1 MALARPEQL
10 GAGRNQCTTQ
20 DLAAPA
26 SFWAFPGQAKKI
38 SYDETTL
45 DLSANSVATPTNIRI
60 SPLCK
65 ESLPTLDTGMTN
77 VTKAPRHG
85 YRFQPHKM
93 EFNDNVAV
101 KMPYDKTLIPSGLT
115 EQDIKTFYFDDQ
127 AGTWKELQ
135 RVEVNLQTQTV
146 TSLTN
151 HFTDMI
157 NATVT
162 VPDHPQPLSYSPTS
176 IKDIKAADPGAGVN
190 LIAPPEGTSSGDAR
204 LSYPIEIPPGRQGM
218 QPQLAIS
225 YNSSGGNGWVGLGWD
240 LPAPAIMID
249 TRWGVPRYDATNQPG
264 FPLGKETETYLLD
277 GEMLTPVAHRGA
289 LQPRSVEKE
298 FHTRV
303 EGQFRKII
311 RHEDGPASY
320 WWEVTDKEGTRFF
333 FGGDPDTG
341 ALTSDSVLKDGAGNV
356 FKWALREVLDT
367 HGNGIRYT
375 YTTVTDTGVDGGLVD
390 GHQLYL
396 TNINYTQSNGAD
408 GAYDVI
414 FIRDSE
420 LPGYTRRPDV
430 QIDARGGFKM
440 VTAELLKRIE
450 VKFNNGLV
458 RAYDLEYQLGAFEKT
473 LLESVT
479 QRGEDNS
486 VFNTHEFTYF
496 DDIRDGGGAYHGF
509 AASAPWNTR
518 DDSLTAGLL
527 GQGRATALGGFVS
540 ENVGGHIYVGFNPTS
555 PTKQFSGGGKVGF
568 NFTAG
573 NETLLALVDI
583 NGDNLPDKVF
593 KSGGSVRFRLNQS
606 GPDGGLAFGD
616 AHPIPTLT
624 EIGKEGAFTFSFG
637 AEAYFGVSVLVNHA
651 RTFTDSS
658 IYFADANGD
667 GLTDLVSGGTV
678 LFNRLDGSG
687 IPTFSADSST
697 SPVPVDAGAVDANGI
712 IPDYGPQLQ
721 EALDN
726 FPLQDTVRRWEAPWD
741 GDIKIS
747 GGVTLAAQTH
757 ATADGVRVAIQHDGS
772 ELWSAAIGKAG
783 GTVTP
788 SGVDSVNVNK
798 GDDIYF
804 RVQSVFDG
812 TADAVSWDPLVEY
825 LGVSATNDVNLRNVY
840 RYKASEDFTLG
851 GRPSIDVQVP
861 YNGTVRLSGDLH
873 KLGVTTDDVTLLV
886 LKNGVTVSSQTLNWD
901 QTGDIATNVDIAV
914 AQNDRIKLRVKVDSP
929 VDVSKL
935 QWKPNLFYVAVGTP
949 AYTIDGQNFNVAGVQ
964 DSNGDY
970 IIQLHPPYDIDLY
983 PDDGLTALQT
993 PLTVPFDATITVTT
1007 QLASA
1012 AHPDATGT
1020 VNFTVKKPGEL
1031 LAKKAIP
1038 VFFGA
1043 VANTSFTLDV
1053 EAGDKLF
1060 FDYSAYNP
1068 KLKLYLSSF
1077 DVNIDFGFID
1087 FDVPATLHSAQ
1098 FQGVFPNA
1106 NRGWAVAGYRGS
1118 PPRDSQPL
1126 VESDFDAGF
1135 DSSSTYDP
1143 RTAKVYLY
1151 TPFPEDDS
1159 WRGPEAGMFAKAA
1172 SISSSRL
1179 GPDYFEVPVPGKFA
1193 GGRAVSR
1200 QSFAQ
1205 QTAGQVGV
1213 AFLSGSLSG
1222 GSSDGEVDYVDM
1234 NGDRFPD
1241 IVGNGR
1247 IQYTTMTGGLEGS
1260 NTSVSGFDRPRSSD
1274 NSAKNFGIGG
1284 SPANFKASSKGEVDR
1299 AANSA
1304 PKGEDTGAQMQQLGI
1319 FVSGGLSAGDS
1330 DVKYDLMDINGD
1342 GLPDRVRRDGVN
1354 LRVRFNLGYSFAAEE
1369 PWDAGAIN
1377 DGSSHGFSLGGGVSF
1392 NGGIY
1397 DFAGGVSFDKNE
1409 SETAQTLLDI
1419 NGDGLLDRLF
1429 LSGGALMAAF
1439 NTGNGFT
1446 PPTVWG
1452 GAFSGIAENGNVT
1465 LGGGVYF
1472 TLGIPLCGVACYII
1486 INPGVDGGQS
1496 IGRQELGLMDVDGDG
1511 YPDHVNSSNDAGMNV
1526 AQNRT
1531 ARTNLLQTITRPMG
1545 AVIEL
1550 DYERD
1555 GNTYDLP
1562 QSRWVLTKVRTF
1574 DGFAGDGQDY
1584 QLTTYKYEG
1593 GFYNRLEREFY
1604 GYAKL
1609 TSEHRDEGAG
1619 AAVYR
1624 RMVREYFNDSYYNRS
1639 LLRRE
1644 RTEDAAGNPFTE
1656 TENTYLL
1663 LDIDT
1668 GLALA
1673 DPQSTTGTV
1682 FPELVRTDERF
1693 FEGDPAPGK
1702 ATHTTNEYDALGNL
1716 IHFFD
1721 AADVGVSDDVEV
1733 DIAYSSCAATYIVA
1747 TPIEITVRGNGV
1759 VMRHRTADIDCA
1771 TGDISKVTQFLENGD
1786 VVETALEYFANGNLK
1801 RVMDPPNLHGLR
1813 YELQYE
1819 YDSLAQ
1825 THNTR
1830 IEDSFGYFSTAE
1842 YNLKYGH
1849 QTKTPDIN
1857 GNVTSYTYDVF
1868 GRASTVTGPY
1878 QEGGPDPTVS
1888 FEYHHNAAIPWALTH
1903 NLDTF
1908 RDPADPIDTVI
1919 FADGLKRVLQTKKD
1933 AAVFTAP
1940 DSAAADVMTVSGRVT
1955 FDFVNRPIEQFYP
1968 LTESLGTPGVFNP
1981 AYDAVPPTRTTYDV
1995 LERVTS
2001 STIPD
2006 GTVTA
2011 TAHGF
2016 GLDRNG
2022 VTQFETTITD
2032 GNGIQKK
2039 TYKDLSNTIVSLK
2052 EFNNAGAQVIW
2063 TSYEYDPLDQ
2073 LIADIDDAGNVTRIS
2088 YDNLGRRLAV
2098 DSPDSGKTETVYDLD
2113 SNMIASVSANLRA
2126 ESKQI
2131 SYDYEFNRMVS
2142 ITYPNRPENNV
2153 TYAYGGPGASQ
2164 NRAGRISEVTDE
2176 SGKEEWFFG
2185 RLGEIVKEIK
2195 TVNSDTQ
2202 GKSSNGPEVYTTEYV
2217 YDTFARLQTLKY
2229 PDGEVLTYSY
2239 DSGGMLQH
2247 AAGQKGGHSYLYLNR
2262 LEYDK
2267 FSQRAFVEAGN
2278 EVRTHYTY
2286 DALDRRLNNLNTGK
2300 GSGNTFQNISYVYDN
2315 VGNALS
2321 LANAVAVPSP
2331 SQYGGPTTQTFIY
2344 DDLYRLTNA
2353 SGTWQFNPDKSSV
2366 YSMNM
2371 SFDTIHNSL
2380 SKQQSHHIVQPSGI
2394 PIRQHKTS
2402 YNFAYDYGDPRPHAA
2417 THIGDRTF
2425 SYDANGN
2432 QLGWDDDRNGTRR
2445 NIVWDEENRIQSI
2458 FDNGHEKTY
2467 KYNDKGERVIKRG
2480 PQGETVYVNEFFT
2493 IRNREVGTKHVYAG
2507 ETRFVSK
2514 LMKQDKPGAP
2524 PGGTMP
2530 LEKDLYFYHPDHI
2543 GSSNYVTDTGG
2554 RFYEHL
2560 EYFPSGETWV
2570 EESSNT
2576 QRTPY
2581 LFTSK
2586 ELDEET
2592 GLYYYVARY
2601 YDPRTAQFQSADPLM
2616 QRSPEKSTRNSEFL
2630 ALYTY
2635 AKNNPLKFMDPD
2647 GQDVII
2653 AYGHGRQEDAMIAA
2667 ANQLQQN
2674 LQAADPSLRG
2684 DRVRV
2689 VPIESVAQAAQEIT
2703 AAGRPVSGLAVFM
2716 HGRQPVTQREEQ
2728 MDMDGI
2734 LNQRQGDGL
2743 LLPARGQG
2751 LLLRDVVNQAQVAE
2765 QGAVVAFACQVC
2777 AGVNVDAFRERQIR
2791 VYGMR
2796 GFARWGTTENALGR
2810 VAITPGRNTRVRNAV
2825 DPGQIQIG
2833 PGPGRLTEQTGID
2846 RNRAREAPNT
2856 LQQHL
2861 IEAEQ
2866 RVNRAREAA
2875 QPPREER

>member
-1 MALARPEQL
+1 
-10 GAGRNQCTTQ
+10 
-20 DLAAPA
+20 
-26 SFWAFPGQAKKI
+26 
-38 SYDETTL
+38 
-45 DLSANSVATPTNIRI
+45 
-60 SPLCK
+60 
-65 ESLPTLDTGMTN
+65 MTN
-77 VTKAPRHG
+77 VTRGPRQG

-101 KMPYDKTLIPSGLT
+101 TVPYNKTLIPPGLT

-135 RVEVNLQTQTV
+135 RGEVNLQTQTV

-162 VPDHPQPLSYSPTS
+162 VPDHPQPLSYNPTS

-225 YNSSGGNGWVGLGWD
+225 YNSSGGNAWVGLGWD

-277 GEMLTPVAHRGA
+277 GEMLTPTAHRGA
-289 LQPRSVEKE
+289 LQPRSDEKE

-303 EGQFRKII
+303 EAQFRKII
-311 RHEDGPASY
+311 RHKDGPASY

-473 LLESVT
+473 LLKSVT

-935 QWKPNLFYVAVGTP
+935 QWKPNLFYVAVGAP

-1031 LAKKAIP
+1031 LAKRAIP

-1053 EAGDKLF
+1053 KAGDKLF

-1098 FQGVFPNA
+1098 FQGIFPNA

-1159 WRGPEAGMFAKAA
+1159 WRGPEDGMFAKAG

-1179 GPDYFEVPVPGKFA
+1179 GPDYFEVPMPGKFA

-1342 GLPDRVRRDGVN
+1342 GLPDRVRRDGDN

-1429 LSGGALMAAF
+1429 LSGGALMVAF

-1446 PPTVWG
+1446 TPTVWG
-1452 GAFSGIAENGNVT
+1452 GALSGIAENGNVT

-1472 TLGIPLCGVACYII
+1472 TIGIGPLCILGCYII

-1531 ARTNLLQTITRPMG
+1531 ARTNLLQTITRPLG

-1604 GYAKL
+1604 GYAKV
-1609 TSEHRDEGAG
+1609 TSEQRDEGAG
-1619 AAVYR
+1619 GALYR
-1624 RMVREYFNDSYYNRS
+1624 STLEEFFNDSFYS
-1639 LLRRE
+1639 KGLLKRE
-1644 RTEDAAGNPFTE
+1644 LTQDSAGNPFTE
-1656 TENTYLL
+1656 IQNTYFLR
-1663 LDIDT
+1663 DIAT
-1668 GLALA
+1668 GLAVVDA
-1673 DPQSTTGTV
+1673 QSATATV
-1682 FPELVRTDERF
+1682 FPELIRTDERF
-1693 FEGDPAPGK
+1693 YEGNAAPGK
-1702 ATHTTNEYDALGNL
+1702 ATYSTNEYDALGNI

-1721 AADVGVSDDVEV
+1721 AADVGVSDDVEAT
-1733 DIAYSSCAATYIVA
+1733 IAYSACAASHIVG
-1747 TPIEITVRGNGV
+1747 TPVEISVLSNGV
-1759 VMRHRTADIDCA
+1759 VMRHRTAAVECSN
-1771 TGDISKVTQFLENGD
+1771 GDVTDVTQFLENGD
-1786 VVETALEYFANGNLK
+1786 AVGTDLEYFTNGNLK
-1801 RVMDPPNLHGLR
+1801 RVTGPPNLHGQR
-1813 YELQYE
+1813 YQLDYE
-1819 YDSLAQ
+1819 YDSTVQ
-1825 THNTR
+1825 THSTR
-1830 IEDSFGYFSTAE
+1830 IEDSFGYVSRAVH
-1842 YNLKYGH
+1842 NLKYGQ
-1849 QTKTPDIN
+1849 QTETADIN
-1857 GNVTSYTYDVF
+1857 GNKTTYTYDVF
-1868 GRASTVTGPY
+1868 GRTATITGPY
-1878 QEGGPDPTVS
+1878 EQGGPDPTIE
-1888 FEYHHNAAIPWALTH
+1888 FEYHHDAPIPWAITH
-1903 NLDTF
+1903 NLDPF
-1908 RDPADPIDTVI
+1908 RDPADPIDTVLFI
-1919 FADGLKRVLQTKKD
+1919 DGLRRILQTKKD
-1933 AAVFTAP
+1933 ASIFTAP
-1940 DSAAADVMTVSGRVT
+1940 DTPAEDAMIVSGRVA
-1955 FDFVNRPIEQFYP
+1955 FDFLGRVVKQFYP
-1968 LTESLGTPGVFNP
+1968 LTETPGTAAVFNSS
-1981 AYDAVPPTRTTYDV
+1981 YDAVTPTLIAHDV
-1995 LERVTS
+1995 LDRITS
-2001 STIPD
+2001 TTIPD
-2006 GTVTA
+2006 GTA
-2011 TAHGF
+2011 TLMAYGF
-2016 GLDRNG
+2016 GADRNG
-2022 VTQFETTITD
+2022 ATQFETTVTD
-2032 GNGIQKK
+2032 ANNIQKK
-2039 TYKDLSNTIVSLK
+2039 TYKDVGDSITSLQEFLSG
-2052 EFNNAGAQVIW
+2052 GAQPVW
-2063 TSYEYDPLDQ
+2063 TSYEHDALDQ
-2073 LIADIDDAGNVTRIS
+2073 LVEVTDDHTNATRMD
-2088 YDNLGRRLAV
+2088 YDNLGRKTVV
-2098 DSPDSGKTETVYDLD
+2098 DSPDAGRTESVYDLA
-2113 SNMIASVSANLRA
+2113 SNVIAKITANLRA

-2131 SYDYEFNRMVS
+2131 NYDFDFNRMIS
-2142 ITYPNRPENNV
+2142 ISYPNRTENNV
-2153 TYAYGGPGASQ
+2153 TYAYGGPGASD
-2164 NRAGRISEVTDE
+2164 NRAGRITHVTDE
-2176 SGKEEWFFG
+2176 SGEEERFFG
-2185 RLGEIVKEIK
+2185 KLGETVKEIK

-2202 GKSSNGPEVYTTEYV
+2202 GSSSNSPEVYTTQYV
-2217 YDTFARLQTLKY
+2217 YDTFGRLQTLRY
-2229 PDGEVLTYSY
+2229 PDGELLTYSY
-2239 DSGGMLQH
+2239 DSGGMLNH
-2247 AAGQKGGHSYLYLNR
+2247 ASGQKGNYSYLYVER

-2267 FSQRAFVEAGN
+2267 FDKRAFMEAGN
-2278 EVRTHYTY
+2278 NVRTQYSY
-2286 DALDRRLNNLNTGK
+2286 DPLDRRMSNLKAAK
-2300 GSGNTFQNISYVYDN
+2300 GGAGNAFQNVSYTYDN
-2315 VGNALS
+2315 VGNILS
-2321 LANAVAVPSP
+2321 LANNVPVPSP
-2331 SQYGGPTTQTFIY
+2331 SQYGGPAVQNFTY
-2344 DDLYRLTNA
+2344 DDLYRLTSA
-2353 SGTWQFNPDKSSV
+2353 AGSFQYNPGKSHV
-2366 YSMNM
+2366 YSQVM
-2371 SFDTIHNSL
+2371 SYNSIHNVL
-2380 SKQQSHHIVQPSGI
+2380 SKQQSHQIIQPSGI

-2402 YNFAYDYGDPRPHAA
+2402 YNFAYTYGGPQPHAA

-2425 SYDANGN
+2425 AYDADGN
-2432 QLGWDDDRNGTRR
+2432 QSGWDDDRNGTRR
-2445 NIVWDEENRIQSI
+2445 DIVWDEENRVQSI

-2467 KYNDKGERVIKRG
+2467 KYNDAGERMIKRG
-2480 PQGETVYVNEFFT
+2480 PQGETVYVNAFFT
-2493 IRNREVGTKHVYAG
+2493 SRNREVGTKHVYAG
-2507 ETRFVSK
+2507 ETRVVSK
-2514 LMKQDKPGAP
+2514 LVKQDKPGANP
-2524 PGGTMP
+2524 NGSMP
-2530 LEKDLYFYHPDHI
+2530 QEKDLYFYHPDHI
-2543 GSSNYVTDTGG
+2543 GSSNYVTDNEGA
-2554 RFYEHL
+2554 FYEHL

-2592 GLYYYVARY
+2592 GLYYHGARY
-2601 YDPRTAQFQSADPLM
+2601 YDPRTNVWQSADPLLT
-2616 QRSPEKSTRNSEFL
+2616 QGIADGTRYSV
-2630 ALYTY
+2630 ALNAY
-2635 AKNNPLKFMDPD
+2635 AYANANPVSYVDPT
-2647 GQDVII
+2647 
-2653 AYGHGRQEDAMIAA
+2653 GRQGGRRAGNRNTNTTTFTVEYRTRRVSAS
-2667 ANQLQQN
+2667 
-2674 LQAADPSLRG
+2674 SLESL
-2684 DRVRV
+2684 VRTLGTEWGETEAHV
-2689 VPIESVAQAAQEIT
+2689 DPIENIRVDRRGRITSPVTAQVTITVTVPEWVGEANAGPRTRAEWRRVLKIHRDVHEQGHVRIARAGFANIARRLVGKNQQQADALLERVEQQAQAASDRYDVQTEHGLKQGVNANLDIERQER
-2703 AAGRPVSGLAVFM
+2703 AQQRQQQQQQQQRQSPPPNQGSQPREQ
-2716 HGRQPVTQREEQ
+2716 GRQQQPQRS
-2728 MDMDGI
+2728 
-2734 LNQRQGDGL
+2734 
-2743 LLPARGQG
+2743 
-2751 LLLRDVVNQAQVAE
+2751 
-2765 QGAVVAFACQVC
+2765 
-2777 AGVNVDAFRERQIR
+2777 
-2791 VYGMR
+2791 
-2796 GFARWGTTENALGR
+2796 NA
-2810 VAITPGRNTRVRNAV
+2810 
-2825 DPGQIQIG
+2825 
-2833 PGPGRLTEQTGID
+2833 D
-2846 RNRAREAPNT
+2846 R
-2856 LQQHL
+2856 
-2861 IEAEQ
+2861 
-2866 RVNRAREAA
+2866 
-2875 QPPREER
+2875 